1 MTQHALDPAA
11 LMKIKDLEL
20 RARTIVEGMN
30 RGLHRSPL
38 HGFSVEFTE
47 YRPYAIGD
55 DPKFLDWKLFG
66 RSDRYYIKR
75 FEDETN
81 LRCWFVLDRSK
92 SMEYGSQS
100 YSKLDYAKTLTATL
114 SYFLLRQQDAVGL
127 ATFDTELRHFL
138 PARFRSGQWHHVLVG
153 LETRAPGISTEFEN
167 ALENVATLL
176 QRRGLVI
183 ILSDMLTE
191 LQSAERGLRLL
202 KASGHDLII
211 LRTLDPKE
219 VNFQVDS
226 PTWIKDLESDQ
237 RLHVDRDQSQGY
249 SDRFLEHRRKLEDL
263 CRRYAID
270 LFSLS
275 TEDRLDQALF
285 SVLHSRM
292 QRQSREVLRQ
302 RVGGR

>member
-1 MTQHALDPAA
+1 
-11 LMKIKDLEL
+11 
-20 RARTIVEGMN
+20 
-30 RGLHRSPL
+30 
-38 HGFSVEFTE
+38 
-47 YRPYAIGD
+47 
-55 DPKFLDWKLFG
+55 
-66 RSDRYYIKR
+66 
-75 FEDETN
+75 
-81 LRCWFVLDRSK
+81 
-92 SMEYGSQS
+92 
-100 YSKLDYAKTLTATL
+100 
-114 SYFLLRQQDAVGL
+114 
-127 ATFDTELRHFL
+127 
-138 PARFRSGQWHHVLVG
+138 
-153 LETRAPGISTEFEN
+153 
-167 ALENVATLL
+167 L

-183 ILSDMLTE
+183 ILSDMLTD

-202 KASGHDLII
+202 KASGHDLVI

-249 SDRFLEHRRKLEDL
+249 SDRFLEHQRKLEDL

-285 SVLHSRM
+285 GVLHSRM